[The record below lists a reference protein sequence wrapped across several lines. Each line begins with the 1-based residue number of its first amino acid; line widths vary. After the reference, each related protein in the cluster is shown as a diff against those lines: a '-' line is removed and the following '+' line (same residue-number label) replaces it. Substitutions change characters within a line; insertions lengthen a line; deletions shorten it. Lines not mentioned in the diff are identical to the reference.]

1 VAPRAGSGA
10 GSGLAEYT
18 LGPGA
23 VRKASGTLACLDL
36 TLVGRSVFLDALL
49 AGEPVVRLGPRRGL
63 PSTGE
68 QSTARSPLR
77 WRPGCW

>member
-1 VAPRAGSGA
+1 MFDGEGGTECGLGA

-36 TLVGRSVFLDALL
+36 TLVG
-49 AGEPVVRLGPRRGL
+49 GPSS
-63 PSTGE
+63 ST
-68 QSTARSPLR
+68 R
-77 WRPGCW
+77 C